1 MKYRHLI
8 VLIAMAVASAGQVAA
23 QEDSDAGT
31 TFDGLVEIKKGVFK
45 RSWVD
50 PDVDLTQY
58 TKILPG
64 GAHFEFRAVKKG
76 SSTSI
81 SRMNQREV
89 YISDADQQKL
99 IDTVS
104 QIFEEE
110 LAKSK
115 HFTVVEAPGPDV
127 MILRGGLLDIIS
139 RVPPDLIG
147 RGEIYLSSVGEATLV
162 LELLDSLSGETIY
175 RGIERRAARNAGVD
189 MMPSNTVT
197 TWAEVRRWA
206 RRWAAKLRDGLD
218 SIHK

>member
-1 MKYRHLI
+1 MKYRYLI
-8 VLIAMAVASAGQVAA
+8 VLIAMAVASVGQVAA
-23 QEDSDAGT
+23 QEESDANT
-31 TFDGLVEIKKGVFK
+31 SFDGLVEIKKGVFK

-50 PDVDLTQY
+50 PDVDFTQY
-58 TKILPG
+58 TKVLSG

-81 SRMNQREV
+81 QRMNKREF

-104 QIFEEE
+104 RIFEEE

-115 HFTVVEAPGPDV
+115 HFTIVEAPGPDV
-127 MILRGGLLDIIS
+127 MVLRGGLLDIVS
-139 RVPPDLIG
+139 HVPPDMVG
-147 RGEIYLSSVGEATLV
+147 RGTIYLSSVGEATLV

-175 RGIERRAARNAGVD
+175 RAVERRAAGQSNND
-189 MMPSNTVT
+189 MMGSSPVRS
-197 TWAEVRRWA
+197 WSEVKRWA
-206 RRWAAKLRDGLD
+206 RRWGSRLRVGLD

>member
-8 VLIAMAVASAGQVAA
+8 GLIAMAVASAGQVAA
-23 QEDSDAGT
+23 QEDSDADT
-31 TFDGLVEIKKGVFK
+31 SFDGLVEIKKGVFK

-81 SRMNQREV
+81 SRMNQREF
-89 YISDADQQKL
+89 YISDANQQKL

-104 QIFEEE
+104 QIFAEEV
-110 LAKSK
+110 AKSK
-115 HFTVVEAPGPDV
+115 HFTIVDQAGPDV
-127 MILRGGLLDIIS
+127 LVLRGGLLDIIS
-139 RVPPDLIG
+139 RVPPDMVGG
-147 RGEIYLSSVGEATLV
+147 RSEIYLSSVGEATLV

-175 RGIERRAARNAGVD
+175 RAAERRSAGRSGEL
-189 MMPSNTVT
+189 MLSNTVT

-206 RRWAAKLRDGLD
+206 RRWATRLRDGLD
-218 SIHK
+218 SIHQ